1 MSRLFHVNAFSQHP
15 FGGNPAIVVL
25 GPERSDAELQAMAA
39 EFNLSETAF
48 LSPLGEA
55 HYRLRWFTPTVEVDL
70 CGHGTLAAAHVLWQ
84 TGEVARSQTL
94 RFETRSGLLEARAE
108 GEWIRLDFP
117 RTPLAPLTL
126 DPAYAEALGCTPLQ
140 TLAAGAK
147 FLLVLGS
154 EQEVQ
159 ALKPDFHALRA
170 LPGRGLMVTAPSR
183 DPDHDFVSRY
193 FAPWVGVE
201 EDPVTGSN
209 HCALVP
215 FWAERLGRTQLRARQ
230 ISARGGELVLEL
242 QGDRV
247 WMSGQALTLWQG
259 EWLLPPC
266 P

>member
-48 LSPLGEA
+48 LTPLGEA

-84 TGEVARSQTL
+84 TGAVARSQVL
-94 RFETRSGLLEARAE
+94 RFETRSGLLEASAE

-117 RTPLAPLTL
+117 RIPLAPLTL

-147 FLLVLGS
+147 FLLVLGNADMAAANDVIVQLHQAVQRLTVS
-154 EQEVQ
+154 SGEQDLSTTVSIGLTVHQPGENFDEV
-159 ALKPDFHALRA
+159 LLRA
-170 LPGRGLMVTAPSR
+170 DRALLSAKRKGRNMVCR
-183 DPDHDFVSRY
+183 R
-193 FAPWVGVE
+193 
-201 EDPVTGSN
+201 
-209 HCALVP
+209 
-215 FWAERLGRTQLRARQ
+215 
-230 ISARGGELVLEL
+230 
-242 QGDRV
+242 
-247 WMSGQALTLWQG
+247 
-259 EWLLPPC
+259 
-266 P
+266 